1 MSAADLSAATRSPQ
15 LEQIRR
21 EVEESSQH
29 ARTLV
34 SGMSDEQLLRRPAPD
49 RWSVAECLAHLTKSA
64 ELNLPR
70 VDAALAEASRR
81 DLRGDG
87 PFQLDFVGGLLK
99 WSLEPPYRM
108 KVKTTAPFQPEALE
122 PVAQVLPRFLAS
134 QAEILARV
142 DRAQGLALDQVRIT
156 SAFNSKVR
164 YNAFAAFH
172 IMLAHVRRHLWQAA
186 QVKAGK
192 GT

>member
-1 MSAADLSAATRSPQ
+1 MSAAVSSAPTRSPQ

-21 EVEESSQH
+21 EVEESSEH
-29 ARTLV
+29 ARRLV
-34 SGMSDEQLLRRPAPD
+34 SGMSEEQLRWSPAPG
-49 RWSVAECLAHLTKSA
+49 RWSVAQCIAHLAKSA
-64 ELNLPR
+64 EVNLPR
-70 VDAALAEASRR
+70 VDAALAEATQRN
-81 DLRGDG
+81 LRGDG

-108 KVKTTAPFQPEALE
+108 KVKTTAPFEPDALD
-122 PVAQVLPRFLAS
+122 PVAHVLPHFLAS
-134 QAEILARV
+134 QSEILARV
-142 DRAQGLALDQVRIT
+142 DRAQGLALDQVKIT

-172 IMLAHVRRHLWQAA
+172 IMLAHIRRHLWQAE

-192 GT
+192 

>member
-1 MSAADLSAATRSPQ
+1 MSAAASSAAQLSPQ

-21 EVEESSQH
+21 EVEESSHH
-29 ARTLV
+29 ARKLV
-34 SGMSDEQLLRRPAPD
+34 AGMSDEQLLRRPAPD

-70 VDAALAEASRR
+70 VDAALAEASQRN
-81 DLRGDG
+81 LRADG

-108 KVKTTAPFQPEALE
+108 KVKTTAPFQPESLE

-142 DRAQGLALDQVRIT
+142 DRAQGLALDQLKIT

-172 IMLAHVRRHLWQAA
+172 IMLAHVRRHLWQAE

-192 GT
+192 

>member
-1 MSAADLSAATRSPQ
+1 MSAAASSTAQLSPQ
-15 LEQIRR
+15 LEQIRQ
-21 EVEESSQH
+21 EVKESSEH
-29 ARTLV
+29 ARKLV
-34 SGMSDEQLLRRPAPD
+34 SGMSDEQLLRRPAPE

-70 VDAALAEASRR
+70 VDTALAEASQRN
-81 DLRGDG
+81 LRGDG

-108 KVKTTAPFQPEALE
+108 KVKTTAAFQPESLE

-134 QAEILARV
+134 QTEILARV
-142 DRAQGLALDQVRIT
+142 DRAQGLALDQVKIT
-156 SAFNSKVR
+156 SAFNSKVH

-172 IMLAHVRRHLWQAA
+172 IMLAHVRRHLWQAE

-192 GT
+192 